1 MLAVAALAVIATCA
15 RLGLWQLQRAAEKE
29 ERKAVLD
36 ERARLPAVVLRAD
49 TAVDAAWR
57 YRRVVVHG
65 RFDGERQVLLD
76 NQVRQGRAGVKVYTP
91 LRIEGGPA
99 RVLVDRGWLPLG
111 ADRARLPPH
120 DAPAGEVT
128 VHGVLDLPDRPGL
141 RLGGAAGDDG
151 RGERLWPYLDLD
163 RLARGAQYPL
173 LPLVICMEPADPHGY
188 ARALPAVETKRA
200 MHIGYALQWFAFA
213 LIAGI
218 LWWRLARAATSPA
231 GDAS

>member
-15 RLGLWQLQRAAEKE
+15 RLGIWQLQRAAEKE
-29 ERKAVLD
+29 ERKAILD
-36 ERARLPAVVLRAD
+36 DRARLPAVVLRPDA
-49 TAVDAAWR
+49 AVDAQWR
-57 YRRVVVHG
+57 YRKVLVHG

-76 NQVRQGRAGVKVYTP
+76 NQVREGRAGLKVYTP
-91 LRIEGGPA
+91 LRIDGGSR

-111 ADRARLPPH
+111 ADRARLPAH

-141 RLGGAAGDDG
+141 RLEWAEDDG
-151 RGERLWPYLDLD
+151 RGEGLWPYLDLD

-173 LPLVICMEPADPHGY
+173 LPLVIRMDPADPHGY
-188 ARALPAVETKRA
+188 ARALPAVETRRA

-213 LIAGI
+213 LIAGV
-218 LWWRLARAATSPA
+218 LWWRLARATGSPA
-231 GDAS
+231 GVSP